1 MFATL
6 LTLKGPLIPF
16 YLLFVANETT
26 GVCAGGGGGWE
37 DVANVGTKTGALTL
51 GTKEAALTLRPD
63 IFELRSPSI
72 STRICSQCSH
82 KGLKNCTLDK
92 TFLTSKCSLFFPFQ

>member
-1 MFATL
+1 M
-6 LTLKGPLIPF
+6 
-16 YLLFVANETT
+16 ANETT

-63 IFELRSPSI
+63 IFELRSPNI
-72 STRICSQCSH
+72 PTRVCS
-82 KGLKNCTLDK
+82 
-92 TFLTSKCSLFFPFQ
+92 

>member
-1 MFATL
+1 M
-6 LTLKGPLIPF
+6 
-16 YLLFVANETT
+16 ANETT

-63 IFELRSPSI
+63 ILELRSPS
-72 STRICSQCSH
+72 TFPPRACSHCSH
-82 KGLKNCTLDK
+82 KSFK
-92 TFLTSKCSLFFPFQ
+92 T